1 MEPLETGVDYEKLAQ
16 ASRGRRALKR
26 DTRFNILLI
35 FPALGLLWLLY
46 LAGAALFQWDASG
59 IASPVL
65 GFMIVVFV
73 AFIIVLFWAFAP
85 GAKKQ

>member
-1 MEPLETGVDYEKLAQ
+1 MEPLETDVDYEKLAQ
-16 ASRGRRALKR
+16 APRGRRAIKR

-46 LAGAALFQWDASG
+46 LAGAALFQWSATD
-59 IASPVL
+59 IANPVL
-65 GFMIVVFV
+65 GFMIVVFAV
-73 AFIIVLFWAFAP
+73 FIIVLFWAFAP